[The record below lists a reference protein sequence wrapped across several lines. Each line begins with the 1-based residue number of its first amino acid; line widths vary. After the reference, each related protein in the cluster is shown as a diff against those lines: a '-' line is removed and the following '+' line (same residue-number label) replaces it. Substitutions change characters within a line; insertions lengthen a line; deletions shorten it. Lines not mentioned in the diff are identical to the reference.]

1 MLGFLGSLVSGAASW
16 LGSAAGAVTSAI
28 GSFLGSKAVKSAAS
42 AAIKAAA
49 SSIAGKS
56 DSARSHFTKRS
67 AAPAPAPRY
76 PVKEEKKEDNKTL
89 LYVAL
94 SGVALIALVL
104 LLKK

>member
-1 MLGFLGSLVSGAASW
+1 MLGFLGSLISGAASW

-76 PVKEEKKEDNKTL
+76 PVKEEKKEDKTL